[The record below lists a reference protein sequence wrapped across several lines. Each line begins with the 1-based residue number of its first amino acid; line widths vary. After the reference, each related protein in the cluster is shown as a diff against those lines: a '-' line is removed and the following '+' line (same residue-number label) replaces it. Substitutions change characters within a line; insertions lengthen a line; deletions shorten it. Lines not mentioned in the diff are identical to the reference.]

1 MAKIQFGD
9 YLKSK
14 KNKGAVYES
23 DEAIAKRI
31 KALIESDACVVQ
43 PRFRMEIFQ
52 KGLELVEQIPDHP
65 DAASLRKRCLEGIA
79 QGQEELIRTDLAAAR
94 YHLET
99 ATDEYEYQKASG
111 ELQAVVEE
119 VKERRDAAGRNRS
132 TVPEGKDCLPSSG
145 GSGAS
150 GDGGGSYDDM
160 IRQAKELKAKADT
173 QITRFSRKT
182 TISRGITLAV
192 IVVIIG
198 LAVYMWTS
206 GFFRYAAAKMEG
218 MAGMY
223 ESSYSR
229 FYKLGDYLDS
239 RSQYVYYKEKYL
251 QQRVQDEG
259 KSLSEAKEGDSVS
272 FSGFRWKVLEK
283 DGTKLLLICTAPK
296 EESSFFG
303 IPFDGKTK
311 ELREETDLVLRT
323 EQVTEETPGKDAS
336 EGNTDT
342 GVPSGNGPAG
352 SALWETSSLRRYL
365 NEAVLNH
372 DFTPVEAAAILPQTS
387 APSENG
393 QFGTKSGKETE
404 DRISILSLEQIQ
416 DYTEKGVFRK
426 PSVDMWIRTPGH
438 DMGSAAYMTAKG
450 NIILYGNDVADD
462 NLSACPVIL
471 VDCTALRDN

>member
-1 MAKIQFGD
+1 MIREAEQMKEKADAKAGGFTRKATLRRVCVI
-9 YLKSK
+9 
-14 KNKGAVYES
+14 AV
-23 DEAIAKRI
+23 A
-31 KALIESDACVVQ
+31 ALIV
-43 PRFRMEIFQ
+43 
-52 KGLELVEQIPDHP
+52 
-65 DAASLRKRCLEGIA
+65 
-79 QGQEELIRTDLAAAR
+79 AAAL
-94 YHLET
+94 YVWLSGY
-99 ATDEYEYQKASG
+99 AEY
-111 ELQAVVEE
+111 
-119 VKERRDAAGRNRS
+119 
-132 TVPEGKDCLPSSG
+132 
-145 GSGAS
+145 
-150 GDGGGSYDDM
+150 M
-160 IRQAKELKAKADT
+160 
-173 QITRFSRKT
+173 
-182 TISRGITLAV
+182 
-192 IVVIIG
+192 
-198 LAVYMWTS
+198 
-206 GFFRYAAAKMEG
+206 AAKLEG

-416 DYTEKGVFRK
+416 DYTEKGVFWK

-450 NIILYGNDVADD
+450 NVILYGNDVADES
-462 NLSACPVIL
+462 LSACPVIL
-471 VDCTALRDN
+471 VDYTALGEN

>member
-52 KGLELVEQIPDHP
+52 KGLELVEQIPDH
-65 DAASLRKRCLEGIA
+65 
-79 QGQEELIRTDLAAAR
+79 
-94 YHLET
+94 LET

-150 GDGGGSYDDM
+150 GDGGGSYNDM

-239 RSQYVYYKEKYL
+239 QGGR
-251 QQRVQDEG
+251 
-259 KSLSEAKEGDSVS
+259 
-272 FSGFRWKVLEK
+272 FGF
-283 DGTKLLLICTAPK
+283 
-296 EESSFFG
+296 
-303 IPFDGKTK
+303 
-311 ELREETDLVLRT
+311 VLRI
-323 EQVTEETPGKDAS
+323 
-336 EGNTDT
+336 
-342 GVPSGNGPAG
+342 
-352 SALWETSSLRRYL
+352 
-365 NEAVLNH
+365 
-372 DFTPVEAAAILPQTS
+372 PVEGS
-387 APSENG
+387 
-393 QFGTKSGKETE
+393 
-404 DRISILSLEQIQ
+404 R
-416 DYTEKGVFRK
+416 KGRDK
-426 PSVDMWIRTPGH
+426 ASPDLHG
-438 DMGSAAYMTAKG
+438 AKG
-450 NIILYGNDVADD
+450 GKLIF
-462 NLSACPVIL
+462 
-471 VDCTALRDN
+471 RDSF